1 MIFFSVAIRL
11 TNLIKP
17 SNTRT
22 EPWLHVIAA
31 GSGAYLGSRLN
42 RVYEDTTD
50 AVNREFSALASLPSW
65 AYSKL
70 SPENLES
77 ELKGQ
82 RLAETAQKFEA
93 LAVIEEKEYKAKM
106 S

>member
-1 MIFFSVAIRL
+1 MFFSVAIRL

-70 SPENLES
+70 SPEHLES